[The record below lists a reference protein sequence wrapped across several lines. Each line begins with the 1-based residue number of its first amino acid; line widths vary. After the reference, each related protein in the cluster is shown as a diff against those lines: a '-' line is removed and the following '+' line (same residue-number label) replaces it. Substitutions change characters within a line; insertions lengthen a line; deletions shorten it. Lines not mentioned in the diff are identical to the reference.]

1 MFLHS
6 ISGLKTTTKLSIFE
20 LIITQISVGKIYDR
34 TLFQKVFYVIWK
46 QLNKGHVTLMDDKKK
61 LCTEYNTRE

>member
-1 MFLHS
+1 MIEHCFNV
-6 ISGLKTTTKLSIFE
+6 LKRM
-20 LIITQISVGKIYDR
+20 G
-34 TLFQKVFYVIWK
+34 KVFYVIWK